1 MMFSLIKLTKVQRN
15 HKAKAREPEITKTAK
30 EMERIAQCLT
40 KWSPSVREKCHESKF
55 DVCFFVCFWGHSL
68 DLHQGN

>member
-40 KWSPSVREKCHESKF
+40 KWSPSVREKKF
-55 DVCFFVCFWGHSL
+55 DACFFVCFWGYSF